1 MDSEKIDYLARL
13 WIMEAAAKI
22 KQSFKETLD
31 IDIKSGRNDLV
42 TNMDKETEAFFV
54 KQIKE
59 HFPNHRLFGEEG
71 MSDDVTDLNGIV
83 WILDPIDG
91 TLNFVEQQR
100 DFAISLAIY
109 QDGVGRLAYIY
120 DVARDELYFAEKG
133 KGATVNGKQI
143 PKIDKDMDLQDALLI
158 ANLSVTRKFPT
169 MWEAVKAS
177 RGLRLHGAASLE
189 YMDVATGR
197 AGAYLSANLA
207 PWDIAA
213 GKIIVEELGGIVT
226 RIDGAKINMLEKGS
240 SIVAAPKIH
249 QTLLDNY
256 LP

>member
-109 QDGVGRLAYIY
+109 QDGVGHLAYIY

-169 MWEAVKAS
+169 MWEAVKVS

-226 RIDGAKINMLEKGS
+226 RIDGSKINMLEKGS
-240 SIVAAPKIH
+240 SIVATPKIH

>member
-71 MSDDVTDLNGIV
+71 MSDDVNDLNGMV

-109 QDGVGRLAYIY
+109 QDGVGHLAYIY

-226 RIDGAKINMLEKGS
+226 RIDGSKINMLEKGS

>member
-1 MDSEKIDYLARL
+1 MAS
-13 WIMEAAAKI
+13 
-22 KQSFKETLD
+22 
-31 IDIKSGRNDLV
+31 
-42 TNMDKETEAFFV
+42 
-54 KQIKE
+54 
-59 HFPNHRLFGEEG
+59 
-71 MSDDVTDLNGIV
+71 DVTDLDGVV

-100 DFAISLAIY
+100 DFAISLAVY
-109 QDGVGRLAYIY
+109 EDGIGQLAYIY
-120 DVARDELYFAEKG
+120 DVARDELYFGEKG
-133 KGATVNGKQI
+133 KGATVNGRTI
-143 PKIDKDMDLQDALLI
+143 PKLDPAIDLKDTLLI

-189 YMDVATGR
+189 YMDVATGQ

-213 GKIIVEELGGIVT
+213 GKIIVEELGGKVT
-226 RIDGAKINMLEKGS
+226 RINGEKINMLEKGS
-240 SIVAAPKIH
+240 SIVASPKIH